1 VITALGDKF
10 DFLAYY
16 SDFRIDNQ
24 EAGTPSDGPK
34 AGNVLGT
41 GEGQHVLEAAG
52 YGKYLNNRVGHSI
65 GTEAH
70 GNGANMD
77 NFESRDER
85 ELLPNTCFSIEPG
98 VYLPEF
104 GLRSEI
110 NMLVRRGSAEITGRV
125 QNHLELI

>member
-1 VITALGDKF
+1 MIEPPLPISGSAFWTVKIVPFTLVSKVSSGLSCAVITALGDKF

-65 GTEAH
+65 GT
-70 GNGANMD
+70 
-77 NFESRDER
+77 
-85 ELLPNTCFSIEPG
+85 
-98 VYLPEF
+98 
-104 GLRSEI
+104 
-110 NMLVRRGSAEITGRV
+110 RGSRQRREYGQLRISRRAGTASEHV
-125 QNHLELI
+125 LLN